1 MLKRTKSCNERPLS
15 LVHSNHTRRLTE
27 KKKNTCFIDE
37 SVIFS
42 DSHLDFNK
50 ILTQLINEWLCKTS
64 SRIPNRLLNKK
75 KAEKYLVRLR
85 DEWQVRNEPTY
96 LKSNFS
102 CFPHKTISAFLRKI
116 KKWIFNFFTFIS
128 SFSCPKRETLTI
140 FAFKTELM
148 LWHSK
153 NLLT

>member
-1 MLKRTKSCNERPLS
+1 MLKRTRSCNERPLS

-50 ILTQLINEWLCKTS
+50 ILTQLINEWLGKTS

-75 KAEKYLVRLR
+75 KAEKFLVRLR
-85 DEWQVRNEPTY
+85 DE
-96 LKSNFS
+96 
-102 CFPHKTISAFLRKI
+102 
-116 KKWIFNFFTFIS
+116 
-128 SFSCPKRETLTI
+128 
-140 FAFKTELM
+140 
-148 LWHSK
+148 
-153 NLLT
+153 